1 MGYLNTDTQHESGD
15 GQVIQCAGRGEI
27 CFRGNCNDC
36 NSNCVTVICVT
47 VNSVTDNCSIC

>member
-27 CFRGNCNDC
+27 CFRGNCQM
-36 NSNCVTVICVT
+36 
-47 VNSVTDNCSIC
+47 